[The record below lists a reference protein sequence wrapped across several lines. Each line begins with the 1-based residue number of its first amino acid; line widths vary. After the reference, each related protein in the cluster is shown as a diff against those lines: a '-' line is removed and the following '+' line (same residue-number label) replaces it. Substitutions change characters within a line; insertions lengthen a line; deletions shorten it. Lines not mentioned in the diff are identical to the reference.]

1 MSSAEDRTKQ
11 LRLQQL
17 AADIN
22 AGHRKILASIRQSV
36 EQAIETGALLI
47 EAKKLM
53 RRGDWWTWVGD
64 NCEFSYRMSQVYSR
78 LAKHQELVRKT
89 PDHTITTALRAIH
102 DVHACPE
109 LAMQVGKGWVK
120 PRPWA
125 NTKSVALSGTLRVP
139 RHQAR
144 PIGDGRRHPASRR
157 RRHRRACHAA
167 LRQPYECNTAQAVD
181 SQNQRDMN

>member
-139 RHQAR
+139 RDTKQGRLEMADAILHRVEGDIVEHVMLHFVSRMNATQRKRLIAR
-144 PIGDGRRHPASRR
+144 INA
-157 RRHRRACHAA
+157 
-167 LRQPYECNTAQAVD
+167 T
-181 SQNQRDMN
+181 